1 MDIDTPRQASTK
13 RINVIDALR
22 GFALL
27 GVILIHM
34 LQNFGYSPQNI
45 NETSIFPTLDKMV
58 QLLANHVLS
67 GRFITIF
74 SFLFGF
80 SFFIQMDRASKKGSD
95 FRDRFI
101 WRMII
106 LFVIGIIGTIFTY
119 IDILTLYAFLGIILV
134 LLFPLKN
141 WILIIITSLILSGLP
156 LMLIVGFKNI
166 TLNNPTVLSINEP
179 IDSKIAKID
188 ILDDTASEKSILIK
202 ESFYKSA
209 KENLTSKSREKL
221 YFQFIMSS
229 TAYIVFALFILGF
242 IVGKTGFFEK
252 VNVRRRKNYTILLI
266 FVVASIVTKFIVLAL
281 KPDNPINLFEHVSRG
296 LKVPLV
302 SIISSTLNDLS
313 LLSQSGL
320 LAMGFIVL
328 YQTKTFGKYL
338 EMLSPYGRMGLTN
351 YEIQN
356 LSGAILF
363 STWGFGSYFSRLSNT
378 ELFLLGLII
387 YSLQIIISKQWMKL
401 FLYGPL
407 EWIWRSG
414 TYMKWQPF
422 KRGKTIIN
430 I

>member
-1 MDIDTPRQASTK
+1 
-13 RINVIDALR
+13 
-22 GFALL
+22 
-27 GVILIHM
+27 
-34 LQNFGYSPQNI
+34 
-45 NETSIFPTLDKMV
+45 
-58 QLLANHVLS
+58 
-67 GRFITIF
+67 
-74 SFLFGF
+74 
-80 SFFIQMDRASKKGSD
+80 
-95 FRDRFI
+95 
-101 WRMII
+101 MII

-119 IDILTLYAFLGIILV
+119 IDILTLYAFFGIILV

-202 ESFYKSA
+202 ESFYESA

-221 YFQFIMSS
+221 YFQFRMSS

-281 KPDNPINLFEHVSRG
+281 KPDNPINLFEHVSQG

-320 LAMGFIVL
+320 LVMGFIVL